1 MVYQDWARFRL
12 DFALPMTY
20 ASFYNE
26 GDPWVL
32 DRLREAQ
39 DAIDGAFPILPGLHI
54 PDFYDRPD
62 ALRAL
67 TTPPASA
74 SSPTANSA
82 ASSPST
88 PLLLSYKYGK
98 SAREGNRRFWQIW
111 GRLPPA
117 GLPVC
122 FTTKSTKNHKGHKGN
137 WLIS

>member
-32 DRLREAQ
+32 DRLREAK

-62 ALRAL
+62 
-67 TTPPASA
+67 PPASA

-88 PLLLSYKYGK
+88 PLLLSYKYGVCQRRK
-98 SAREGNRRFWQIW
+98 PQILADLGPATAGRTASVFHHKEHKESQRPQRE
-111 GRLPPA
+111 LA
-117 GLPVC
+117 D
-122 FTTKSTKNHKGHKGN
+122 
-137 WLIS
+137 